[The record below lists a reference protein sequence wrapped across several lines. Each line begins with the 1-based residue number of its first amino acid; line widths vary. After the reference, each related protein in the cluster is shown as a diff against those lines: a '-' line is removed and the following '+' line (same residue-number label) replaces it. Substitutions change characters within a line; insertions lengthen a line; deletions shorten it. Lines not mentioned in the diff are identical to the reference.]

1 MLHLYFDTETTGLPF
16 RPAPFARYGRTHNS
30 NGYPRLI
37 QIGWILT
44 DGNDNVLSRECFIV
58 KPEGFVIPEDA
69 VAVNGITT
77 EEALEKGSPLLDILH
92 RFSEDLSRADVI
104 IGHNIGYDIEVMTG
118 EFRRKNQRNALVR
131 LTSLPV
137 VDTMKSTV
145 EFCAIPFPPDKPRH
159 YDTGCDY
166 KYPKLREL
174 HQILFGCGFENAHDA
189 MADIEA
195 TRKCFVELERK
206 GICFSRLNEQK

>member
-1 MLHLYFDTETTGLPF
+1 MANLYYDTETTGLPNK
-16 RPAPFARYGRTHNS
+16 PAPVKQYGHTHNT

-44 DGNDNVLSRECFIV
+44 DEEDNTLSKHDYIV
-58 KPEGFVIPEDA
+58 KPNGFSIPEDA
-69 VAVNGITT
+69 VAINGITT
-77 EEALEKGSPLLDILH
+77 AEALEKGVSLLDVLH
-92 RFSEDLSRADVI
+92 SFSEDLRKADKL
-104 IGHNIGYDIEVMTG
+104 IGHNIGYDIEVMRG
-118 EFRRKNQRNALVR
+118 ELRRKRQRDSLEL

-159 YDTGCDY
+159 YDTGCDF

-174 HQILFGCGFENAHDA
+174 YQKLFGCEFENAHDA

-195 TRKCFVELERK
+195 TRRCYVELHQR
-206 GICFSRLNEQK
+206 GII